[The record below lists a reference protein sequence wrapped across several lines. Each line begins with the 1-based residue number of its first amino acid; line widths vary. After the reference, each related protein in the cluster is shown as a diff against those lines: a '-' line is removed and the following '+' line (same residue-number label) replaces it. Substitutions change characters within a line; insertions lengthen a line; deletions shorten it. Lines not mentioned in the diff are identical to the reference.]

1 MSTFDDFYEMA
12 KEMLS
17 DPDICSNAQILLPV
31 AASLPDPSKPWELPV
46 SEPEVHDVTC
56 FYYKPKN
63 NMVNGTVIATGQKA
77 VLVQTDVPEA
87 SLLLATWVDA
97 DSNQWQIKTF
107 EKTELND
114 KPIMFKL
121 LIGT

>member
-1 MSTFDDFYEMA
+1 MSTFDDFYDMA

-17 DPDICSNAQILLPV
+17 DPDICSNAQILVPV
-31 AASLPDPSKPWELPV
+31 DAPPPDPSKPWELPV

-97 DSNQWQIKTF
+97 NSNKWQIKTF

-114 KPIMFKL
+114 NPIIFKL

>member
-1 MSTFDDFYEMA
+1 MSTYDEFYEMA
-12 KEMLS
+12 KDLLS
-17 DPDICSNAQILLPV
+17 DPDICSNAKIIVTAEGP
-31 AASLPDPSKPWELPV
+31 ADPSRPWELP
-46 SEPEVHDVTC
+46 SAIKTTHDVTC

-63 NMVNGTVIATGQKA
+63 NMVNGTIIATGQKA

-87 SLLLATWVDA
+87 SLLLATWKDA
-97 DSNQWQIKTF
+97 AGKEWQVKTF

-114 KPIMFKL
+114 KPIYFKF

>member
-1 MSTFDDFYEMA
+1 MSTFDDFFEMA
-12 KEMLS
+12 RDMLS
-17 DPDICSNAQILLPV
+17 DPDICSNASIVTTAEGP
-31 AASLPDPSKPWELPV
+31 ADPNRPWEQP
-46 SEPEVHDVTC
+46 SANKTTHGVTC

-63 NMVNGTVIATGQKA
+63 NMINGTVIATGQKA

-97 DSNQWQIKTF
+97 QGKEWQIKTF
-107 EKTELND
+107 EKNELND
-114 KPIMFKL
+114 NPIYFKL

>member
-17 DPDICSNAQILLPV
+17 DPDICSNAQILVPV
-31 AASLPDPSKPWELPV
+31 DAPPPDPSKPWELPV
-46 SEPEVHDVTC
+46 SGPEVHDVTC

-97 DSNQWQIKTF
+97 ESNKWQIKTF
-107 EKTELND
+107 EKIELND
-114 KPIMFKL
+114 KPIVFKL